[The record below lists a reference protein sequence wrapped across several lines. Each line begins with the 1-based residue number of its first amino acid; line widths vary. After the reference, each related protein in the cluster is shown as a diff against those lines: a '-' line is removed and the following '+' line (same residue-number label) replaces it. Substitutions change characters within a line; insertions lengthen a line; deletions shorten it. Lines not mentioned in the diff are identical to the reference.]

1 MVISTWIALVFFSI
15 EGIIFLKEVVDDLI
29 RAQTSPEFSG
39 RGEILCDDLGLFI
52 QIHLIEI

>member
-29 RAQTSPEFSG
+29 RAQTRSEFSG